1 MKWSKVI
8 WFSQAQ
14 AQGGSETVDAF
25 RAAIDYRFT
34 RLQAFY
40 DATNNVMRMYRLD
53 HVELVTEIFNNMMR
67 IFGEDIEYVRH
78 SRRYVDQ
85 VMADVLLSLG
95 GAKFRNQILEITII
109 NSYIYK

>member
-8 WFSQAQ
+8 WITQAQ

-34 RLQAFY
+34 RLQALY
-40 DATNNVMRMYRLD
+40 DATNNVMRMYRLE

-67 IFGEDIEYVRH
+67 IFGEDIEYVRV
-78 SRRYVDQ
+78 SKRYVDGIVAQ
-85 VMADVLLSLG
+85 VLASLG
-95 GAKFRNQILEITII
+95 GDKFSLNFET
-109 NSYIYK
+109 